1 MLLYIVLMTI
11 GLLLGRSGKLSKR
24 LMNKLDLIQF
34 VCLLFLL
41 FAMGISMG
49 TDEKVMK
56 SFSSLGFRSAVFA
69 AFTISFSVLFVFIF
83 NKFILSGLDKNN
95 NVMKKNNKKGERI
108 DA

>member
-1 MLLYIVLMTI
+1 MII

-24 LMNKLDLIQF
+24 LMSKLDLIQF
-34 VCLLFLL
+34 ICLLFLL

-49 TDEKVMK
+49 TDEKVMS

-69 AFTISFSVLFVFIF
+69 IFTISFSILFVFIF
-83 NKFILSGLDKNN
+83 NKFLLSRLDTNNNRKKNN
-95 NVMKKNNKKGERI
+95 IKNKKGERI